1 MHQNTSKY
9 IKMHQNTSKH
19 IKMHQNISKHD
30 EIKQNIS
37 KNEKATTTTFR
48 LGQKKVTF
56 KIYSAKL
63 VVKNLT
69 F

>member
-1 MHQNTSKY
+1 MFSNY
-9 IKMHQNTSKH
+9 IFN
-19 IKMHQNISKHD
+19 QNISKHD
-30 EIKQNIS
+30 EIEQKIS
-37 KNEKATTTTFR
+37 RNEKATTTTFR